1 MAEKAEI
8 YKALDRFVKHVTS
21 RAKANLTNGDRN
33 VSKKLYNSIKG
44 EITINSERTT
54 IKFFMEKYGDFQDQ
68 GVKGKRSSA
77 KAPKSPFKFGSG
89 TGKEGGL
96 TEAIEKWVKAR
107 KFQFRERDSKTKK
120 STGKFLSYKST
131 AWVITRSIYA
141 KGLKPTLFFTRPFQE
156 AYKNLPDEL
165 AKEYGLEVKKLF
177 KMSIKK

>member
-54 IKFFMEKYGDFQDQ
+54 VKFFMEKYGDFQDQ
-68 GVKGKRSSA
+68 GVKGKRSSSR
-77 KAPKSPFKFGSG
+77 APKSPFKFGSG
-89 TGKEGGL
+89 TGKKGGL

-107 KFQFRERDSKTKK
+107 RFQFRDKRSK
-120 STGKFLSYKST
+120 KFMSYKST
-131 AWVITRSIYA
+131 AWLITKSIYA
-141 KGLKPTLFFTRPFQE
+141 KGLKPTLFFTKPFQE

-165 AKEYGLEVKKLF
+165 AKEYGLEATQLF